1 MNEVTDKKQRHR
13 PSGRGKRKRHRLSG
27 RGKAIKEV
35 SAGGIVFKRTSRGVR
50 VALILDPFGKWAF
63 AKGHVEKGETIRD
76 AAVREAMEE
85 MGLSDL
91 KVIKPLGKIDFW
103 FRDRY
108 RKESR
113 GRLIHKDVH
122 YFLMEAPADAKGKP
136 QKKEKIRRLIW
147 TGLANVERKS
157 GYTDVKPIVAK
168 ALQHFGV
175 AMKGQEKDMRRA
187 RAIGGNKTTQAQT
200 GQRGRQGGQKTATAH
215 RRRRDQKRKPGMK
228 S

>member
-1 MNEVTDKKQRHR
+1 MTEVTDSKPRRSSGHRKKR
-13 PSGRGKRKRHRLSG
+13 RLKSA
-27 RGKAIKEV
+27 KARKEV
-35 SAGGIVFKRTSRGVR
+35 SAGGIVFKRTPRGVR
-50 VALILDPFGKWAF
+50 IALILDPFGKWAF

-76 AAVREAMEE
+76 AAVRESMEE

-113 GRLIHKDVH
+113 GMLIHKDVH

-136 QKKEKIRRLIW
+136 QKKEKIRKLIW
-147 TGLANVERKS
+147 TGIAHVEKKS
-157 GYTDVKPIVAK
+157 GYTDVRPIVAK

-175 AMKGQEKDMRRA
+175 AMEGQETSPRRA
-187 RAIGGNKTTQAQT
+187 EVRPGQKT
-200 GQRGRQGGQKTATAH
+200 GQTQGKDRGRQGGQKSGAT
-215 RRRRDQKRKPGMK
+215 RRRKRRARQRKPETK
-228 S
+228 H